1 MQMNNIIRPLLY
13 DRMMLFTRPY
23 SRGRF
28 IAPRADLSALGRCS

>member
-13 DRMMLFTRPY
+13 GRVNNIIRSY